1 MEMARCWDPPKLWR
15 LRFFFWEECE
25 NVCKTYQHIMIWAD
39 HHTSQTSKMIMYTD
53 QGRQGLACW
62 VYNWVVNMSRILW
75 PSTSKVHGC
84 WHDAWLRGWCD
95 EQHRGNSGLTFW
107 KICLISLVTGRMV
120 PHTYIL
126 HKPQCQVK
134 PSKPSQKSLNHHF
147 TLISFVFQHLILS
160 WYPSKKTRI
169 ALKSHD
175 SILEDFTELSARKDA
190 GLTAQFLGAQVMPVD
205 WPWICWVWKNDHLK
219 SVRIMNLSHH
229 LCGIVFWR
237 ECTKKTWNN

>member
-1 MEMARCWDPPKLWR
+1 
-15 LRFFFWEECE
+15 
-25 NVCKTYQHIMIWAD
+25 
-39 HHTSQTSKMIMYTD
+39 
-53 QGRQGLACW
+53 
-62 VYNWVVNMSRILW
+62 MSRILW

-229 LCGIVFWR
+229 LCHVVSYFGGSARKRR
-237 ECTKKTWNN
+237 ETTKKKTRAM